1 MYKHK
6 KGKGRFLVER
16 DIVSI
21 STKEGVFMLGRTKG
35 RDAVHVQAAQQVQK
49 IPINKIL
56 PNPYQPRKTFSQRG
70 LAELAES
77 IKEYGVL
84 QPISVRK
91 INSSTYEL
99 IAGERRLRASLIA
112 GAKEIPA
119 LVTDINDEDSAII
132 ALVENLQRENL
143 GFLEEAEGYYSL
155 LVDHGLTQEELA
167 QRVGKSQSAVANKIR
182 VLRLS
187 GPVKKLIADYGL
199 SERHARALLKLPNE
213 ELQLK
218 VAKTVCDRDYNVKNT
233 EELVKLTLERIN
245 KPGVDPILKKSD
257 LEMAVDSR
265 GRTKKVVKN
274 IRIFV
279 NTIKETINL
288 LKLSGVDAKAAQ
300 FDRGDYFEFV
310 VRIPKRANGI
320 EAPMEEVQV

>member
-1 MYKHK
+1 
-6 KGKGRFLVER
+6 
-16 DIVSI
+16 
-21 STKEGVFMLGRTKG
+21 MLGRTKG
-35 RDAVHVQAAQQVQK
+35 RDLVHVESVQQVQN

-91 INSSTYEL
+91 INNSTYEL

-112 GAKEIPA
+112 GAREIPA

-143 GFLEEAEGYYSL
+143 GYYSL

-187 GPVKKLIADYGL
+187 GPVKKLIVDYGL

-233 EELVKLTLERIN
+233 EELVKLTLEKIN
-245 KPGVDPILKKSD
+245 KPGVDPVLNKSD
-257 LEMAVDSR
+257 LEMAVDSK
-265 GRTKKVVKN
+265 GRAKKVVKN

-310 VRIPKRANGI
+310 IRIPKRANGI
-320 EAPMEEVQV
+320 DALMEEVEV

>member
-1 MYKHK
+1 M
-6 KGKGRFLVER
+6 
-16 DIVSI
+16 I
-21 STKEGVFMLGRTKG
+21 GRTKG
-35 RDAVHVQAAQQVQK
+35 HDGSGGHKVQQIEN

-56 PNPYQPRKTFSQRG
+56 PNPYQPRKNFSQRA

-77 IKEYGVL
+77 IKEFGVL

-91 INSSTYEL
+91 INGNMYEL
-99 IAGERRLRASLIA
+99 IAGERRLRASLMA
-112 GAKEIPA
+112 GAREIPA
-119 LVTDINDEDSAII
+119 LITDINDEDSAVI

-143 GFLEEAEGYYSL
+143 DFLEEAEGYYSL
-155 LVDHGLTQEELA
+155 LIDHGLTQEELA

-187 GPVKKLIADYGL
+187 GPVKKLISDYGL

-245 KPGVDPILKKSD
+245 RPGVEPILTKSD
-257 LEMAVDSR
+257 LEMTIDSK
-265 GRTKKVVKN
+265 GRARKVVKN
-274 IRIFV
+274 IRIFI

-300 FDRGDYFEFV
+300 FDRGEYFEFV

-320 EAPMEEVQV
+320 DTQIEEVEV

>member
-1 MYKHK
+1 
-6 KGKGRFLVER
+6 
-16 DIVSI
+16 
-21 STKEGVFMLGRTKG
+21 MLGRAKG
-35 RDAVHVQAAQQVQK
+35 REALHIQNSQQVQK

-56 PNPYQPRKTFSQRG
+56 PNPYQPRKVFSQKA

-91 INSSTYEL
+91 INREAFEL

-119 LVTDINDEDSAII
+119 LVTDINDEDSAIL

-143 GFLEEAEGYYSL
+143 CFLEEAEGYYSL

-187 GPVKKLIADYGL
+187 APVKRMIMDYGL

-213 ELQLK
+213 EIQLK
-218 VAKTVCDRDYNVKNT
+218 VAKTVCERDYNVKNT
-233 EELVKLTLERIN
+233 EELVKLTLERLN
-245 KPGVDPILKKSD
+245 KPGIDPVFSKED
-257 LEMAVDSR
+257 LEITVDNR
-265 GRTKKVVKN
+265 GRAKKVVKN

-310 VRIPKRANGI
+310 VRIPKKANGI
-320 EAPMEEVQV
+320 DGLMEEVEV

>member
-1 MYKHK
+1 M
-6 KGKGRFLVER
+6 
-16 DIVSI
+16 I
-21 STKEGVFMLGRTKG
+21 GRTKG
-35 RDAVHVQAAQQVQK
+35 HDGSGGHTVQQIEN

-56 PNPYQPRKTFSQRG
+56 PNPYQPRKNFSQRA

-77 IKEYGVL
+77 IKEFGVL

-91 INSSTYEL
+91 INGNMYEL
-99 IAGERRLRASLIA
+99 IAGERRLRASLMA
-112 GAKEIPA
+112 GAREIPA
-119 LVTDINDEDSAII
+119 LITDINDEDSAVI

-143 GFLEEAEGYYSL
+143 DFLEEAEGYYSL
-155 LVDHGLTQEELA
+155 LIDHGLTQEELA

-187 GPVKKLIADYGL
+187 GPVKKLISDYGL

-245 KPGVDPILKKSD
+245 RPGVEPILTKSD
-257 LEMAVDSR
+257 LEMTIDSK
-265 GRTKKVVKN
+265 GRARKVVKN
-274 IRIFV
+274 IRIFI

-300 FDRGDYFEFV
+300 FDRGEYFEFV

-320 EAPMEEVQV
+320 DTQIEEVEV